1 MQREATAGIHL
12 SMLHARKV
20 LKEPQSF
27 QTSTSE
33 EINGAN
39 RNHLSV
45 KGGRTSLCL
54 KNKGEG
60 KEEGVWGK
68 NKPDM

>member
-20 LKEPQSF
+20 LKEPPSF

-39 RNHLSV
+39 RKRLSGPNQV
-45 KGGRTSLCL
+45 SS
-54 KNKGEG
+54 
-60 KEEGVWGK
+60 
-68 NKPDM
+68 